1 MRFKHMGWL
10 RLSLAEAETEKTPG
24 KRGLENMVLKFH
36 LGQPAPIIKIYTVV
50 VKHNISNE
58 VC

>member
-1 MRFKHMGWL
+1 MGWL
-10 RLSLAEAETEKTPG
+10 RLSLAEAEIEKTPG